1 MRNKAFI
8 PMSLTIMRFILV
20 IPFAILLLINTKT
33 TVFLSFLIYI
43 IASITDWLD
52 GYFARKFNVSTA
64 VGAFLDPLADKFLVI
79 VAFSIFSLKKYVYL
93 PFFLVILL
101 LIRESFITFMR
112 IEKGELKSKEIKFKT
127 SFEAK
132 IKTTLQM
139 VTIILFYFFHA
150 IKFQFIGIQNL
161 SPQLFYLPL
170 IFFSISLI
178 AAYYSGFT
186 YIKSYPALAE
196 QTFTKVI
203 STFCYTGYFPFASGT
218 FTSLLILIFYL
229 FFPPDIIML
238 LILFII
244 VVMMGLYFS
253 GKFENRM
260 MVKDPSYIV
269 IDEVSGMLLALLPV
283 TLIPYAS
290 GILFSFFPGLKDLE
304 ASIFNFSSI
313 ANFSFKELS
322 DIRNFKDFIYANHVL
337 FIILSIMQFVLFR
350 IFDIFK
356 PLGIRSMQSIKAG
369 PGIMIDDLI
378 AGLYSIIGGFI
389 IFVLLF
395 IGLRL

>member
-1 MRNKAFI
+1 MKNKAFI

-52 GYFARKFNVSTA
+52 GHFARKFNVSTA

-112 IEKGELKSKEIKFKT
+112 IEKGELKSREIKFKT

-150 IKFQFIGIQNL
+150 IKFQFIGIQNVN
-161 SPQLFYLPL
+161 PQLFYLPL

-196 QTFTKVI
+196 QTLTKVI
-203 STFCYTGYFPFASGT
+203 STFCYAGYFPFASGT

-229 FFPPDIIML
+229 FFPPDIIMH

-244 VVMMGLYFS
+244 VAIMGLYFS
-253 GKFENRM
+253 GRFENRM
-260 MVKDPSYIV
+260 LVKDPSYIV
-269 IDEVSGMLLALLPV
+269 IDEVSGMILALLPV
-283 TLIPYAS
+283 TLIPYVS
-290 GILFSFFPGLKDLE
+290 GILFSFFPWLKDLKV
-304 ASIFNFSSI
+304 SIFNFTSI
-313 ANFSFKELS
+313 ANFSFRGLS
-322 DIRNFKDFIYANHVL
+322 DIRSFTDFIFADNVL

-356 PLGIRSMQSIKAG
+356 PLGIRSLQSIKAG

-378 AGLYSIIGGFI
+378 AGLYSIAAGFI